1 MKRSF
6 SLIAL
11 AALLALLA
19 TGASFAQMEQWRV
32 DWWTVDGGDGASAGG
47 EYAIT
52 GATIGQPDAGQLT
65 SAGGEYRLHGGFW
78 GTGQGAEQPVFL
90 PLVSK

>member
-32 DWWTVDGGDGASAGG
+32 DWWTVDGGGGAGVGG
-47 EYAIT
+47 GYKIT
-52 GATIGQPDAGQLT
+52 GAAIGQPDAGLLT
-65 SAGGEYRLHGGFW
+65 SVGGEYRLHGGFW
-78 GTGQGAEQPVFL
+78 VIGQGAEQPVFL